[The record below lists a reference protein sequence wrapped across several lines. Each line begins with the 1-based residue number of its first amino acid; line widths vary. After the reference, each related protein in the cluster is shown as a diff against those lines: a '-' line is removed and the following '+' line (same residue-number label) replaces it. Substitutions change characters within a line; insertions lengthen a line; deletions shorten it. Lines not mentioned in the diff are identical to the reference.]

1 MAEKSYEV
9 AYEFPDE
16 QEAKEVKEVKERVQ
30 SKEAPSDVDI
40 EVVDDVPAEDKD
52 PSTGKVRAPMPKEIV
67 EELEKDDLESY
78 SEGVKERLKQMK
90 KVWHDERRAK
100 EAALREQQ
108 QAIEITKKIME
119 ENKRLREFA
128 NAGQQTFIDTAK
140 NAVELELEMAKR
152 AYKEAYDSGDSDA
165 IVEAQSK
172 LAEINY
178 KRQQVLNY
186 RATPL
191 QPTEVE
197 VNSDR
202 QGTNVPTPDTKTL
215 AWQERNPWW
224 GNDPE
229 MTALALGFH
238 QKLERQHGSQYVGT
252 DDYWADIDKT
262 MRRRFPDYFG
272 EEEQPANGGG
282 KPVRSDSKPAT
293 VVAPASRSTSSKRI
307 VLKQSEVALAKKF
320 GLTPE
325 QYAREK
331 MRLENQNG

>member
-1 MAEKSYEV
+1 MAEKNYEV
-9 AYEFPDE
+9 AFEFPDE
-16 QEAKEVKEVKERVQ
+16 KEAKAETKEQLK
-30 SKEAPSDVDI
+30 APAPPEVDI
-40 EVVDDVPAEDKD
+40 EIEDDVPAEDKD
-52 PSTGKVRAPMPKEIV
+52 PSTGKMRAPMPKEIV

-78 SEGVKERLKQMK
+78 SDNVKERLKQMK

-108 QAIEITKKIME
+108 QAVEMAKKIME
-119 ENKRLREFA
+119 ENKKLRDYA
-128 NAGQQTFIDTAK
+128 HAGQQHYIDTAK

-165 IVEAQSK
+165 VVEAQSK

-178 KRQQVLNY
+178 KRQQILNY

-197 VNSDR
+197 VNSEE
-202 QGTNVPTPDTKTL
+202 QNTKVPAPDSKTL
-215 AWQERNPWW
+215 AWQERNTWW
-224 GNDPE
+224 GQDPE
-229 MTALALGFH
+229 MTALALGYH
-238 QKLERQHGSQYVGT
+238 QKLEQQYGSQYVGT
-252 DDYWADIDKT
+252 DEYWANIDKT

-272 EEEQPANGGG
+272 EEEQTASGGG
-282 KPVRSDSKPAT
+282 KPARPETRPAN